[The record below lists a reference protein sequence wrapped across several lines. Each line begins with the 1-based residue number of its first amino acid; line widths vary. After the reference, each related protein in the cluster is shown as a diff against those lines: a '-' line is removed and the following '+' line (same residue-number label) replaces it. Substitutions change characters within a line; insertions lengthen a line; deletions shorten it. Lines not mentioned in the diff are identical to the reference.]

1 MLNYGVKSGPD
12 GRHTAGFPAD
22 SRAGAKE
29 MYRSFTIKNFRCFDE
44 LTVEGMG
51 RINLIAGKNN
61 VGKTALLEALWVHHG
76 KVNPDLCS
84 RIESFRGL
92 EQLNPERFLANIFY
106 SFDRRLSIV
115 LSAEGSWQDTPRDLT
130 MWIEDPSS
138 FEIPLRDT
146 EGSHL
151 DTQTSASRILRSSDV
166 VVMEYSTASEVPI
179 RSKGRLVERQ
189 PDHRTREVGIEMF
202 YQEGQ
207 PSNGHPT
214 GVLLTGRRPSVSNED
229 VKRFSDLEVQ
239 NSQNSIVE
247 ILQEVEPKLK
257 RLAVVSIGVTP
268 TIYAETGIG
277 RLIPLQLLGDGM
289 SRIFSFALAIAS
301 APGGIVLVDEIEN
314 GIHHSV
320 MEKVWKAIGAF
331 ARSYDVQ
338 LFATTHSYECISAA
352 YRAFEADEEDEL
364 RLFRI
369 EKNGQGE
376 YKAVKFDRERLKSVL
391 DFNMEVI

>member
-1 MLNYGVKSGPD
+1 
-12 GRHTAGFPAD
+12 
-22 SRAGAKE
+22 

-44 LTVEGMG
+44 LTIEGMG

-84 RIESFRGL
+84 RIEGFRGL
-92 EQLNPERFLANIFY
+92 EQLNPESFLGNLFH
-106 SFDRRLSIV
+106 SFDRGLSII
-115 LSAEGSWQDTPRDLT
+115 LSAQGSWQDTPRRLEV
-130 MWIEDPSS
+130 WAEDPSS

-146 EGSHL
+146 GGSHL
-151 DTQTSASRILRSSDV
+151 DTQTNASRILRSSDV
-166 VVMEYSTASEVPI
+166 VVMEYSSAQEETI

-189 PDHRTREVGIEMF
+189 LGPGSREVSLEMF
-202 YQEGQ
+202 YHEGQ
-207 PSNGHPT
+207 PTTGHPI
-214 GVLLTGRRPSVSNED
+214 GVLLTGLRPSVSNED
-229 VKRFSDLEVQ
+229 IKRFSDLEVQ
-239 NSQNSIVE
+239 NSQNGIVE
-247 ILQEVEPKLK
+247 ILQEVEPRLK

-268 TIYAETGIG
+268 TIYAEIGLG
-277 RLIPLQLLGDGM
+277 RLVPLQLLGEGM

-301 APGGIVLVDEIEN
+301 APGGVVLVDEIEN

-338 LFATTHSYECISAA
+338 LFATTHSYECIGAA

-369 EKNGQGE
+369 ERTLEGK
-376 YKAVKFDRERLKSVL
+376 YRSVKFDRERLGSVL
-391 DFNMEVI
+391 QFNMEVI